1 MTPTNDREVFDLL
14 AAGHFRAGDFG
25 VVTSRGVEPVDSP
38 DGHDREWVVRA
49 VAHVGEMMH
58 GRFQD
63 VHGPGVTR
71 SR

>member
-1 MTPTNDREVFDLL
+1 MTDDREAFELL

-38 DGHDREWVVRA
+38 QGHDQEWVVQA
-49 VAHVGEMMH
+49 VAPVGELMQ

-63 VHGPGVTR
+63 VHPPR
-71 SR
+71 LKPSKSK